1 MVLEDVRMAMEDN
14 GAGGF
19 EDSYG
24 RQWCWRI

>member
-1 MVLEDVRMAMEDN
+1 MVLEDLRMAMEDN

-24 RQWCWRI
+24 RQWCRRV